1 MVSRVQTER
10 QRDQDPLSRPQ
21 YPPPWGQFRSN
32 SMHNPPREAQKS
44 PSCLVIGV
52 LGGIASGKSHVAS
65 RLAGEGGA
73 VIDADQLA
81 HEVLA
86 SKEVTQLV
94 AEAFGDE
101 VLGEDGRPDRGALA
115 KRIFDDPSSRARLEG
130 WIHPRVRAKIQ
141 AALDEAMAQEIGPVV
156 LDVPLLLENDAE
168 HGLVAKCDH
177 LVFIECDLEARD
189 QRAVSSRNWSPGEV
203 ARREQSQHSL
213 ADKKARADY
222 TIDNRGSLEDLD
234 QSARALREQLLT
246 S

>member
-1 MVSRVQTER
+1 
-10 QRDQDPLSRPQ
+10 
-21 YPPPWGQFRSN
+21 
-32 SMHNPPREAQKS
+32 MHNPPLQAQKR
-44 PSCLVIGV
+44 PSQLVLGV

-65 RLAGEGGA
+65 LLAGESGV

-86 SKEVTQLV
+86 SHELSQLV
-94 AEAFGDE
+94 SEAFGQE
-101 VLGEDGRPDRGALA
+101 VLGEDGRPDRSALA
-115 KRIFDDPSSRARLEG
+115 KRIFDEPSSRARLEG

-189 QRAVSSRNWSPGEV
+189 QRAVSSRDWSPGEV

-213 ADKKARADY
+213 ADKKSRADY
-222 TIDNRGSLEDLD
+222 IIENRGSLKDLGE
-234 QSARALREQLLT
+234 SARALREQLLI